1 VEGEKIVDRSPPI
14 RRKEQE
20 QRNLKTRGTVFKR
33 DQSGKLKFRA
43 VIMTAKVFMIK
54 GQKVV
59 CVDDKVEP
67 TIRRL
72 YEQWIRKGTTYVIR
86 DVMLAQ
92 NRKGEWGEVGL
103 LLQGIVNPTQSV
115 PPFQERSF
123 NSERFRPIED
133 KTLTETVEAEQHAV
147 L

>member
-1 VEGEKIVDRSPPI
+1 
-14 RRKEQE
+14 
-20 QRNLKTRGTVFKR
+20 
-33 DQSGKLKFRA
+33 
-43 VIMTAKVFMIK
+43 MIK

-67 TIRRL
+67 AIRKL
-72 YEQWIRKGTTYVIR
+72 YTQWITKGTIYVVR

-103 LLQGIVNPTQSV
+103 LLLGVSNPTQSI

-133 KTLTETVEAEQHAV
+133 KTITETVEEQQPAY

>member
-1 VEGEKIVDRSPPI
+1 MV
-14 RRKEQE
+14 
-20 QRNLKTRGTVFKR
+20 
-33 DQSGKLKFRA
+33 
-43 VIMTAKVFMIK
+43 K
-54 GQKVV
+54 GQKVL

-67 TIRRL
+67 
-72 YEQWIRKGTTYVIR
+72 EIRKLYDKWISNGTIYVIR

-103 LLQGIVNPTQSV
+103 LLQGIVNPSQTI

-133 KTLTETVEAEQHAV
+133 KSITESLEQEQFAEIEKT
-147 L
+147 

>member
-1 VEGEKIVDRSPPI
+1 MV
-14 RRKEQE
+14 
-20 QRNLKTRGTVFKR
+20 T
-33 DQSGKLKFRA
+33 
-43 VIMTAKVFMIK
+43 

-59 CVDDKVEP
+59 CVDDAVEP
-67 TIRRL
+67 EIRKL
-72 YEQWIRKGTTYVIR
+72 YDQWISKGTTYVIR

-103 LLQGIVNPTQSV
+103 LLVGIQNSTQTI

-133 KTLTETVEAEQHAV
+133 RTLTESLEEEKYAEAEKT

>member
-1 VEGEKIVDRSPPI
+1 MV
-14 RRKEQE
+14 
-20 QRNLKTRGTVFKR
+20 T
-33 DQSGKLKFRA
+33 
-43 VIMTAKVFMIK
+43 

-67 TIRRL
+67 
-72 YEQWIRKGTTYVIR
+72 EIRKLYDNWISQGTTYVIR

-92 NRKGEWGEVGL
+92 NRKGEWGEIGL
-103 LLQGIVNPTQSV
+103 LLQGIVNPAQTI

-133 KTLTETVEAEQHAV
+133 RTLTESLEGEQYAEKS

>member
-1 VEGEKIVDRSPPI
+1 
-14 RRKEQE
+14 
-20 QRNLKTRGTVFKR
+20 
-33 DQSGKLKFRA
+33 
-43 VIMTAKVFMIK
+43 MIK

-67 TIRRL
+67 EVLRL
-72 YEQWIRKGTTYVIR
+72 YDHWITKGTTYVIR

-103 LLQGIVNPTQSV
+103 LLQGITNPTQTIA
-115 PPFQERSF
+115 PFQERSF

-133 KTLTETVEAEQHAV
+133 RTLTETVEEEQPSY

>member
-1 VEGEKIVDRSPPI
+1 MV
-14 RRKEQE
+14 
-20 QRNLKTRGTVFKR
+20 T
-33 DQSGKLKFRA
+33 
-43 VIMTAKVFMIK
+43 

-59 CVDDKVEP
+59 CVDDAVEP
-67 TIRRL
+67 EIRKL
-72 YEQWIRKGTTYVIR
+72 YDQWISKGTTYVIR

-103 LLQGIVNPTQSV
+103 LLVGVTNPSQTI

-133 KTLTETVEAEQHAV
+133 RTLTESLEQEKFAEMEQ
-147 L
+147 

>member
-1 VEGEKIVDRSPPI
+1 MV
-14 RRKEQE
+14 
-20 QRNLKTRGTVFKR
+20 
-33 DQSGKLKFRA
+33 
-43 VIMTAKVFMIK
+43 K

-67 TIRRL
+67 
-72 YEQWIRKGTTYVIR
+72 EIRKLYDHWISKGTIYVIR

-92 NRKGEWGEVGL
+92 NRNAEWGEVGL
-103 LLQGIVNPTQSV
+103 LLQGMVNPTQSI

-133 KTLTETVEAEQHAV
+133 KTITEFLEQEEFAEIEKTR
-147 L
+147 

>member
-1 VEGEKIVDRSPPI
+1 MV
-14 RRKEQE
+14 
-20 QRNLKTRGTVFKR
+20 
-33 DQSGKLKFRA
+33 
-43 VIMTAKVFMIK
+43 K

-67 TIRRL
+67 EIAML
-72 YEQWIRKGTTYVIR
+72 YDKWISAGTTYVIR
-86 DVMLAQ
+86 DVVLAQ

-103 LLQGIVNPTQSV
+103 LLQGITNPTQSI

-133 KTLTETVEAEQHAV
+133 KSITEAMEQEQYAEKTR
-147 L
+147 

>member
-1 VEGEKIVDRSPPI
+1 MV
-14 RRKEQE
+14 
-20 QRNLKTRGTVFKR
+20 T
-33 DQSGKLKFRA
+33 
-43 VIMTAKVFMIK
+43 

-59 CVDDKVEP
+59 CVDDAVEP
-67 TIRRL
+67 EIRKL
-72 YEQWIRKGTTYVIR
+72 YDKWISKGTTYVIR

-103 LLQGIVNPTQSV
+103 LLMGVTNPSQTI

-133 KTLTETVEAEQHAV
+133 HTMTESLEQEQYAEIEKS

>member
-1 VEGEKIVDRSPPI
+1 MV
-14 RRKEQE
+14 
-20 QRNLKTRGTVFKR
+20 
-33 DQSGKLKFRA
+33 
-43 VIMTAKVFMIK
+43 K

-67 TIRRL
+67 EIRRL
-72 YEQWIRKGTTYVIR
+72 YDKWISKGATYVIR

-92 NRKGEWGEVGL
+92 NRKAEWGEVGL
-103 LLQGIVNPTQSV
+103 LLQGIVNPTQSI
-115 PPFQERSF
+115 PPHQERSF

-133 KTLTETVEAEQHAV
+133 KTITESLEQEQVAEIKKV

>member
-1 VEGEKIVDRSPPI
+1 
-14 RRKEQE
+14 
-20 QRNLKTRGTVFKR
+20 
-33 DQSGKLKFRA
+33 
-43 VIMTAKVFMIK
+43 MIK

-67 TIRRL
+67 ELRVL
-72 YEQWIRKGTTYVIR
+72 YDQWISQGTTYVIR
-86 DVMLAQ
+86 DVVLAQ

-103 LLQGIVNPTQSV
+103 LLQGIANPTQSI

-133 KTLTETVEAEQHAV
+133 KTLTETVEKGQYAQ
-147 L
+147 

>member
-1 VEGEKIVDRSPPI
+1 MV
-14 RRKEQE
+14 
-20 QRNLKTRGTVFKR
+20 T
-33 DQSGKLKFRA
+33 
-43 VIMTAKVFMIK
+43 

-59 CVDDKVEP
+59 CVDDAVEP
-67 TIRRL
+67 
-72 YEQWIRKGTTYVIR
+72 EIRKLYDHWISKGTIYVIR

-103 LLQGIVNPTQSV
+103 LLQGIPNGTQTI

-133 KTLTETVEAEQHAV
+133 KTLTETAEQEQYAELPGPSKKTHIWE
-147 L
+147 

>member
-1 VEGEKIVDRSPPI
+1 
-14 RRKEQE
+14 
-20 QRNLKTRGTVFKR
+20 
-33 DQSGKLKFRA
+33 
-43 VIMTAKVFMIK
+43 MIK

-67 TIRRL
+67 EIARL
-72 YEQWIRKGTTYVIR
+72 YDKWISAGTTYVIR
-86 DVMLAQ
+86 DVVLAQ

-103 LLQGIVNPTQSV
+103 LLVGIQNPTQTV

-133 KTLTETVEAEQHAV
+133 RSLTESLEREQFAEAEK
-147 L
+147 